1 MSRLSRKNR
10 TNSELG
16 IKNKG
21 AITDLIDN
29 AIKSTWRINDKEY
42 DFLLDRMTDE
52 EMHNFIDIVQSESS
66 TFSEKKK
73 MIILVERLLDLS
85 EYREEQINKII

>member
-42 DFLLDRMTDE
+42 DFLLDRMTDDQ
-52 EMHNFIDIVQSESS
+52 MHHFIDIMQSKSP
-66 TFSEKKK
+66 TFSEKRNLLI
-73 MIILVERLLDLS
+73 MVEYFLDKS
-85 EYREEQINKII
+85 EYRNEKIDKII